1 MMNKSSAKT
10 YSDYAVHPGVKKLF
24 NLWQRRKW
32 SVRDYTRK
40 RPFKTRAYALTA
52 YKASS

>member
-1 MMNKSSAKT
+1 MMTKSSAKT

-40 RPFKTRAYALTA
+40 RPFRTLALRLDRIQA
-52 YKASS
+52 